1 MNPQILKQTLRR
13 TLKWYPVVIGVMT
26 IVGFA
31 FMQKT
36 GDILL
41 SIGVAML
48 GAIVGPGLEATFYY
62 LEQLKKAQA
71 APPPGGNEPAHRLR
85 QADQLRRE
93 GLISAEEYEHIRQ
106 SVLAELGGERG
117 GGAVPEPVE
126 VTKSV
131 EEIQM
136 KSNGPMKLNPWL
148 AMIAAATWP
157 AVGFLLVMIL
167 GMILKVKFSR
177 LESGLISLP
186 VGLLGALYIFP
197 IVNQVPF
204 GPVPLR
210 EYLRRI
216 GFYLPANAWR
226 HVVLGV
232 ILAGCTLTGM
242 AVGSLLTGRYV
253 LDWNNINL
261 GQIVFSLNPGFFEEI
276 FYRGIVV
283 MLLLPL
289 TRSLTKA
296 LAGQILVFGLAHIK
310 SLDGWALFDVVSV
323 MVLAIAFTYAA
334 YKTRTLLA
342 GIVFH
347 FLHDALLYFVQV
359 PGGNYVGWQ
368 ENLMF
373 YAALWLMVGVACLVI
388 WYASERLHVRAEEE
402 LYVRRIA

>member
-1 MNPQILKQTLRR
+1 
-13 TLKWYPVVIGVMT
+13 
-26 IVGFA
+26 
-31 FMQKT
+31 
-36 GDILL
+36 
-41 SIGVAML
+41 
-48 GAIVGPGLEATFYY
+48 
-62 LEQLKKAQA
+62 
-71 APPPGGNEPAHRLR
+71 
-85 QADQLRRE
+85 
-93 GLISAEEYEHIRQ
+93 
-106 SVLAELGGERG
+106 
-117 GGAVPEPVE
+117 
-126 VTKSV
+126 
-131 EEIQM
+131 M

-148 AMIAAATWP
+148 AIIAAAAWP

-167 GMILKVKFSR
+167 GMIFKVKFSR

-186 VGLLGALYIFP
+186 VGLLGALYMFP

-204 GPVPLR
+204 GAVPLR

-232 ILAGCTLTGM
+232 VLAGCTLTGM

-347 FLHDALLYFVQV
+347 FLHDAFLYFAQV

-373 YAALWLMVGVACLVI
+373 YAALWLMVGVACGVI
-388 WYASERLHVRAEEE
+388 WYASKRLHVRGEDE
-402 LYVRRIA
+402 LYVVAQ